1 VHAADQIGGA
11 SGEALFEAAATA
23 FDAGVTVTALI
34 GAALVV
40 VAGVIAATTLGGS
53 RQKS

>member
-1 VHAADQIGGA
+1 VHAAGELGGA
-11 SGEALFEAAATA
+11 AGDALFEAAATA

-40 VAGVIAATTLGGS
+40 IAGVIAATTLGGS